1 MWIRISS
8 IRDISDPRMR
18 KKVPNTSKRKLIFI
32 FKIFLIRVVE
42 PNTLNVDLQL
52 EFWPTLDPN
61 PGPDPDLGFCYKFSK
76 KNFKNNV
83 REKQFC

>member
-1 MWIRISS
+1 M
-8 IRDISDPRMR
+8 
-18 KKVPNTSKRKLIFI
+18 
-32 FKIFLIRVVE
+32 RVVE

-76 KNFKNNV
+76 KNFKIMLEKNNFV
-83 REKQFC
+83 KNSGIFL

>member
-1 MWIRISS
+1 M
-8 IRDISDPRMR
+8 
-18 KKVPNTSKRKLIFI
+18 
-32 FKIFLIRVVE
+32 RVVE

-76 KNFKNNV
+76 KNFKIMLEKNNFV
-83 REKQFC
+83 KK